1 MVNKI
6 NLWSG
11 QPYTENLSSVLTFWK
26 KNNLIGNNLQLL
38 PKEREN
44 TNTLLMELHGNL
56 YLPAGF

>member
-1 MVNKI
+1 MVWAAIYRKPFQCTDI
-6 NLWSG
+6 L
-11 QPYTENLSSVLTFWK
+11 E